1 MQRAA
6 SLLPD
11 SAVVHS
17 NYASVLA
24 ASGRYADA
32 LAATRRALE
41 LESRLCSGARGH
53 GTPGEYGN
61 SMTRRFTGSL
71 RSALPAGASAA

>member
-6 SLLPD
+6 SLLPN

-41 LESRLCSGARGH
+41 LNPDYAPARENMARLESMGIR
-53 GTPGEYGN
+53 
-61 SMTRRFTGSL
+61 
-71 RSALPAGASAA
+71 

>member
-6 SLLPD
+6 TLLPN

-17 NYASVLA
+17 DYASVLA

-32 LAATRRALE
+32 LRETRRALE
-41 LESRLCSGARGH
+41 LNPDYAPARDNLTRLQQMGIK
-53 GTPGEYGN
+53 
-61 SMTRRFTGSL
+61 
-71 RSALPAGASAA
+71 